1 MHHSYNY
8 QIIDKLHLGFVHS
21 VLKINKRQLIVIKN
35 FILIIFV
42 VKIIFKIKT
51 NNKKLCDFVVSNRK
65 MAIIGTDITQAAAL
79 LQNGNVVAIPTE
91 TVYGL
96 AANALNE
103 AAVKL
108 IFMTKERPMTN
119 PLIIHLPSLEAA
131 QIYVEELPSLA
142 KKLAKV
148 FCPGPLTMVLPKK
161 RIVPDTVTA
170 GLPNVAIRIPNHPLT
185 LQLLRAIDFPL
196 AAPSANPF
204 GYISPTT
211 AQHVVNQLGK
221 KIPYILDGGLCQKG
235 LESTIVSF
243 QDDKVVVY
251 RLGAIALE
259 ELAKVVGE
267 DNLILDNLKL
277 EKPLSPGMLPYHYSP
292 HTSLYLT
299 DNLEN
304 DILNYNQKKIGIIT
318 LSKILTNIPKKHQI
332 QLSETNNLEIAGHL
346 LYDAMHELDALELDA
361 IFVEKMPDKGI
372 GKTMNDRLKRAA
384 YKRQ

>member
-1 MHHSYNY
+1 
-8 QIIDKLHLGFVHS
+8 
-21 VLKINKRQLIVIKN
+21 
-35 FILIIFV
+35 
-42 VKIIFKIKT
+42 
-51 NNKKLCDFVVSNRK
+51 
-65 MAIIGTDITQAAAL
+65 MATIGTDINEAVRL
-79 LQNGNVVAIPTE
+79 LNQGNVVAIPTE

-103 AAVKL
+103 EAVKL
-108 IFMTKERPMTN
+108 IFSTKERPMTN

-131 QIYVEELPSLA
+131 KMYVQELPILA
-142 KKLAKV
+142 KKLAEV
-148 FCPGPLTMVLPKK
+148 FCPGSLTMVLPKK
-161 RIVPDTVTA
+161 EIVPDTVTA
-170 GLPNVAIRIPNHPLT
+170 GLPNVAIRIPNHDLT
-185 LQLLRAIDFPL
+185 LELLRRIDFPL

-211 AQHVVNQLGK
+211 AQHVANQLGE

-243 QDDKVVVY
+243 QEEKVVVY
-251 RLGAIALE
+251 RLGAISLE
-259 ELAKVVGE
+259 DLAEVVGE
-267 DNLILDNLKL
+267 ENLILDNLKL

-304 DILNYNQKKIGIIT
+304 DILNYNTDKIGIIT
-318 LSKILTNIPKKHQI
+318 LSKVLENVPREHQI
-332 QLSETNNLEIAGHL
+332 QLSETDNLRIAGHL
-346 LYDAMHELDALELDA
+346 LYNAMHELDALDLDA

>member
-1 MHHSYNY
+1 
-8 QIIDKLHLGFVHS
+8 
-21 VLKINKRQLIVIKN
+21 
-35 FILIIFV
+35 
-42 VKIIFKIKT
+42 
-51 NNKKLCDFVVSNRK
+51 
-65 MAIIGTDITQAAAL
+65 MAIIGTEINEAARL
-79 LQNGNVVAIPTE
+79 LKSGNVVAIPTE

-103 AAVKL
+103 SAVKL
-108 IFMTKERPMTN
+108 IFSTKERPMTN

-131 QIYVEELPSLA
+131 QKYIQELPPLA
-142 KKLAKV
+142 KKLAEV
-148 FCPGPLTMVLPKK
+148 FCPGSLTMVLPKK
-161 RIVPDTVTA
+161 QIVPDTVTA

-185 LQLLRAIDFPL
+185 LELLRNIDFPL

-211 AQHVVNQLGK
+211 AQHVAKQLGK

-243 QDDKVVVY
+243 QESKVVVY

-259 ELAKVVGE
+259 DLAEVVGE
-267 DNLILDNLKL
+267 ENLILDNLKL

-292 HTSLYLT
+292 HTALYLT

-304 DILNYNQKKIGIIT
+304 DILNYDLNKIGIIT
-318 LSKILTNIPKKHQI
+318 LRKVLQDIPKIHQI
-332 QLSETNNLEIAGHL
+332 QLSETSNLRIAGHL
-346 LYDAMHELDALELDA
+346 LYNAMHELDALNLDA
-361 IFVEKMPDKGI
+361 IFVEKMPDEGI

-384 YKRQ
+384 YKRL

>member
-1 MHHSYNY
+1 
-8 QIIDKLHLGFVHS
+8 
-21 VLKINKRQLIVIKN
+21 
-35 FILIIFV
+35 
-42 VKIIFKIKT
+42 
-51 NNKKLCDFVVSNRK
+51 
-65 MAIIGTDITQAAAL
+65 MATIGTDINQAATL
-79 LQNGNVVAIPTE
+79 LKEGKVVAIPTE

-103 AAVKL
+103 SAVQL
-108 IFMTKERPMTN
+108 IFTTKQRPMTN

-131 QIYVEELPSLA
+131 KTYVQELPTLA
-142 KKLAKV
+142 KKLAEV

-161 RIVPDTVTA
+161 AIVPDTVTA
-170 GLPNVAIRIPNHPLT
+170 GLPNVAIRIPNHTLT
-185 LQLLRAIDFPL
+185 LELLKQLDFPL

-211 AQHVVNQLGK
+211 AQHVDNQLGG
-221 KIPYILDGGLCQKG
+221 KIEYILNGGLCQKG

-259 ELAKVVGE
+259 DLAEVVGE
-267 DNLILDNLKL
+267 ENLILDNLKL

-292 HTSLYLT
+292 HTSLFLT

-304 DILNYNQKKIGIIT
+304 DILYYDNEKIGIIT
-318 LSKILTNIPKKHQI
+318 LSKVIENVPREHQI
-332 QLSETNNLEIAGHL
+332 QLSETNNLRIAGHL
-346 LYDAMHELDALELDA
+346 LYNAMHELDALNLDA

-384 YKRQ
+384 YKRN